1 MTRARSEWL
10 PGWRAGLLVL
20 GLYAMFMQA
29 FFAAAAPSAHVL
41 AGPDA
46 LSLCI
51 SGDSSADRGQPAQP
65 HTGKD
70 CVCSAL
76 CHAGGG
82 AVAAAPG
89 GLVAI
94 ERSPI
99 IVELAAPTRHVDA
112 YSVRATPPARA
123 PPRVVFVLLT

>member
-29 FFAAAAPSAHVL
+29 FLTALSPPVHALNAPDAATLCLTGEPSAD
-41 AGPDA
+41 G
-46 LSLCI
+46 
-51 SGDSSADRGQPAQP
+51 GKPAQP

-76 CHAGGG
+76 CHLGIGALAGASG
-82 AVAAAPG
+82 V
-89 GLVAI
+89 VVII
-94 ERSPI
+94 ERLPLL
-99 IVELAAPTRHVDA
+99 VEVAVQASRASAA
-112 YSVRATPPARA
+112 SIRATPPARA
-123 PPRVVFVLLT
+123 PPREAFVLFT